1 MNIKTSTL
9 LLLTLGILNASS
21 CVSKKKFTD
30 ATTHISRLTKELG
43 DTRASLKKTQEE
55 LATAQRQFQQLSA
68 ELAKEKSVNES
79 LNNRLNQAVSTSS
92 SVQEQLSEK
101 ERKLLEQQERLD
113 QLQSL
118 LDEQKAVM
126 SNLKATV
133 DRALN
138 QYRSDELQIYEQ
150 DGKLYV
156 SLQDKLLFPSGS
168 ATVNKDGTE
177 ALGKLAEVLN
187 SNEEIQIMVEGHTDS
202 IPIRGRFEDNWA
214 LSTARATAIV
224 RILTDT
230 YDVAPERVIAAGKS
244 YYEPKESNK
253 TPEGRAKNRRTE
265 IILTPKL
272 DELFKLLQQ

>member
-1 MNIKTSTL
+1 MNIKVATL
-9 LLLTLGILNASS
+9 IIAVGMLSLSS

-30 ATTHISRLTKELG
+30 ATTHIGRLTQELGETKESLSKTQGQLSDTQKQLQERSGELSREKEL
-43 DTRASLKKTQEE
+43 
-55 LATAQRQFQQLSA
+55 
-68 ELAKEKSVNES
+68 NET
-79 LNNRLNQAVSTSS
+79 LNNRLSQAVSTSS
-92 SVQEQLSEK
+92 SVQEQLTEK
-101 ERKLLEQQERLD
+101 ERTLLEQQERLD

-118 LDEQKAVM
+118 LDEQRAVM

-168 ATVNKDGTE
+168 ATVNKEGRE

-187 SNEEIQIMVEGHTDS
+187 NNDDIQIMVEGHTDNV
-202 IPIRGRFEDNWA
+202 PISGRFEDNWA

-224 RILTDT
+224 RILTAT
-230 YDVAPERVIAAGKS
+230 YNVAPERAIAAGKS
-244 YYEPKESNK
+244 YYEPKDSNE
-253 TPEGRAKNRRTE
+253 TAEGRAKNRRTE

-272 DELFKLLQQ
+272 DELFKLLQ